1 MKIYNPLI
9 TILLALN
16 LAGCGNTQKE
26 KESFFSFDESNLK
39 SIYQA
44 TEKVDLN
51 LVNSKNKTIDSIA
64 YFINNKRISSVKG
77 NGKFTLDLSG
87 KKLGYQNVKALV
99 YFEGDTV
106 STKTRV
112 EVASGIVPKLLK
124 YTIVNTYPHDIE
136 AFTEGF
142 EFYNDTLMESTGS
155 GQSENGLFKSY
166 VAKIDYKTGKTY
178 KKVLIDQKHFGE
190 GITVLNNKLYELT
203 WQSKVGFIYDATTMK
218 QLKTFN
224 FDKNIEGWGMTNDGK
239 NIYQSDGT
247 EKIWTMDPETQKLTD
262 YINVY
267 TNDSKIKSVNEL
279 EWINGKIYGNIW
291 TKDAIAV
298 INPKTGE
305 VEGVIDLTAL
315 KAKITN
321 KKADVLNGIA
331 YNKKTNTIFVT
342 GKNWDKTF
350 EIRVSE

>member
-1 MKIYNPLI
+1 MKIYNQLT

-16 LAGCGNTQKE
+16 IVSCGDSQKD
-26 KESFFSFDESNLK
+26 KENYFSFDEGNLK
-39 SIYQA
+39 AMYQSS
-44 TEKVDLN
+44 EKVDLTLMN
-51 LVNSKNKTIDSIA
+51 NKNKSIDSVV
-64 YFINNKRISSVKG
+64 YFVNDEKVSSSKG
-77 NGKFTLDLSG
+77 NDKFILDLNG
-87 KKLGYQNVKALV
+87 RKLGYQEVKALV
-99 YFEGDTV
+99 YFEGDTI

-112 EVASGIVPKLLK
+112 EVASASVPKLLK
-124 YTIVNTYPHDIE
+124 YTIVNSYPHDIE
-136 AFTEGF
+136 AFTEGY
-142 EFYNDTLMESTGS
+142 EFYNDTLIESTGT
-155 GQSENGLFKSY
+155 GNDCDAY
-166 VAKIDYKTGKTY
+166 VAKIDYKTGKVF

-203 WQSKVGFIYDATTMK
+203 WQSKIGFIYDAKTMK
-218 QLKTFN
+218 LLKTFN

-262 YINVY
+262 FINVY

-291 TKDAIAV
+291 QKDAIAV
-298 INPKTGE
+298 INPQTGA

-315 KAKITN
+315 KAKIKN
-321 KKADVLNGIA
+321 PKADVLNGIA
-331 YNKKTNTIFVT
+331 HNKKTNTIFVT

-350 EIRVSE
+350 EIKISD

>member
-1 MKIYNPLI
+1 
-9 TILLALN
+9 
-16 LAGCGNTQKE
+16 
-26 KESFFSFDESNLK
+26 
-39 SIYQA
+39 
-44 TEKVDLN
+44 
-51 LVNSKNKTIDSIA
+51 
-64 YFINNKRISSVKG
+64 
-77 NGKFTLDLSG
+77 
-87 KKLGYQNVKALV
+87 
-99 YFEGDTV
+99 
-106 STKTRV
+106 
-112 EVASGIVPKLLK
+112 VASGIVPKLLK
-124 YTIVNTYPHDIE
+124 YNIVNTYPHDIN

-142 EFYNDTLMESTGS
+142 EFFRDTLMESTGS
-155 GQSENGLFKSY
+155 GSGGNISY

-178 KKVLIDQKHFGE
+178 KRVVIDQKHFGE

-203 WQSKVGFIYDATTMK
+203 WQSKIGFIYDANTMK

-247 EKIWTMDPETQKLTD
+247 EKIWTMNPETQKMID
-262 YINVY
+262 FINVY

-298 INPKTGE
+298 INPQTGA
-305 VEGVIDLTAL
+305 VEGVLDLTAL
-315 KAKITN
+315 KAQIKN
-321 KKADVLNGIA
+321 PKADVLNGIA

-350 EIRVSE
+350 ELKVSE

>member
-1 MKIYNPLI
+1 MKKYNLLV
-9 TILLALN
+9 TTLLALV
-16 LAGCGNTQKE
+16 LASCQPTQSE
-26 KESFFSFDESNLK
+26 KEGYFSFDDGALK
-39 SIYQA
+39 ALYQA
-44 TEKVDLN
+44 TDKVDLALLN
-51 LVNSKNKTIDSIA
+51 TKNKTIDSVV
-64 YFINNKRISSVKG
+64 YFDNDKRIASVKG
-77 NGKFTLDLSG
+77 NGKFTLDLNG
-87 KKLGYQNVKALV
+87 KKLGYQNIKATV

-112 EVASGIVPKLLK
+112 EVASSLVPKLLK
-124 YTIVNTYPHDIE
+124 YTIVNTYPHDIN

-155 GQSENGLFKSY
+155 GSGGYLSY

-203 WQSKVGFIYDATTMK
+203 WQSKIGFIYDAKTMK

-247 EKIWTMDPETQKLTD
+247 EKIWTMNPETQKLTD

-267 TNDSKIKSVNEL
+267 TNDSKIKAVNEL

-298 INPKTGE
+298 INPQTGA
-305 VEGVIDLTAL
+305 VEAVLDLTAL
-315 KAKITN
+315 KANIKN
-321 KKADVLNGIA
+321 PKADVLNGIA

-350 EIRVSE
+350 EIKVSE